1 MVKSMRSIF
10 VKRFLQ
16 ILMTSGILVLSGCNY
31 ANRSEIADLEAKAE
45 QGVIEA
51 QFQLAAEYYSGE
63 KISQDY
69 KKAYKL
75 WHPLANRGIAAAQL
89 SIAEMHLNGK
99 GIEQDPATAFK
110 WYKAAADQGHAN
122 AQNNLG
128 VLYQQGIGTK
138 KDYKK
143 AAELYRKAAEKKH
156 VVAEFHL
163 AELYAQGKGVN
174 KDMNQA
180 FKWYRAAAERE
191 YLPAIYNAIVIG
203 HKQKVNTKYAAEL
216 LNKLAQAAAEGNQ
229 NANAVL
235 KKLAAAENIHVNIR
249 KAKS

>member
-1 MVKSMRSIF
+1 MVKSMSSTPT
-10 VKRFLQ
+10 KRFLQ
-16 ILMTSGILVLSGCNY
+16 ILVASSMLALSGCNY
-31 ANRSEIADLEAKAE
+31 ANRSEIAELEAKAE

-63 KISQDY
+63 KVRQDY
-69 KKAYKL
+69 KQAYKL
-75 WHPLANRGIAAAQL
+75 WQPLANRGIAAAQL
-89 SIAEMHLNGK
+89 SIAEMYLNGK
-99 GIEQDPATAFK
+99 GVEQNPETAFK

-138 KDYKK
+138 QNYKE
-143 AAELYRKAAEKKH
+143 AAALYRKAAEKNH

-174 KDMNQA
+174 KDMKQA
-180 FKWYRAAAERE
+180 FTWYKAAADRE

-203 HKQKVNTKYAAEL
+203 HKQKVNTKYASEL

-235 KKLAAAENIHVNIR
+235 KKLAAAENIHVKR
-249 KAKS
+249 AKS